1 MMRGLKGTGGTRF
14 WGETG
19 TLGIHQKTQLL
30 VSRVGKGPCTYANF
44 LIYEMSGHLDL
55 LGNPPDGEYSQVGV
69 GVGRGVP
76 LKLHVRSRLLVY
88 AFDVLTPCRQ
98 EDRDVGKRQLWQTP
112 GPYGTLQKGR
122 EGIFCT
128 LHSP

>member
-44 LIYEMSGHLDL
+44 LIYEMSGT
-55 LGNPPDGEYSQVGV
+55 
-69 GVGRGVP
+69 
-76 LKLHVRSRLLVY
+76 
-88 AFDVLTPCRQ
+88 F
-98 EDRDVGKRQLWQTP
+98 
-112 GPYGTLQKGR
+112 
-122 EGIFCT
+122 
-128 LHSP
+128 